1 MVHMITLDEEYL
13 EKGLIRTCIRTGVQ
27 QTREKKMSP
36 AEQSL
41 VIAGVQKNIKLL
53 IFYQTLKHL
62 VTCNAHMISYSDST
76 DRRVH
81 H

>member
-1 MVHMITLDEEYL
+1 MRNILRKDSFEHAFELGSSKSV
-13 EKGLIRTCIRTGVQ
+13 
-27 QTREKKMSP
+27 KKMSP

-41 VIAGVQKNIKLL
+41 VIAGVQKKIKLL

>member
-27 QTREKKMSP
+27 QIREKKLSP

-41 VIAGVQKNIKLL
+41 VIAGVQKNQVAYFLSNIEAFGY
-53 IFYQTLKHL
+53 I
-62 VTCNAHMISYSDST
+62 
-76 DRRVH
+76 
-81 H
+81 